1 MGIRGILWVF
11 KLAVNRYNLW
21 FKLANF
27 NNLIHKLLMVK
38 IKKSLPDKL

>member
-1 MGIRGILWVF
+1 MGIYGILWVF